1 MTISQIQKG
10 LAAEINYHQT
20 GTNLSQFD
28 KSLVDLQA
36 QLDTPPSFY
45 DWRQIAMD
53 PNSRLA
59 RGLDTAV
66 NIGLGRQSFGD
77 VAKDYATRK
86 LDELPQF
93 SQKYEFSP
101 GEQNLSDYAEGLLFD
116 ALPTKA
122 KAAVIHA
129 PDIKSLVVE
138 DVANVIGVP
147 YAIKQGLLEGK
158 DIGDSTKDY
167 LVNKINE
174 SSLPF
179 NLERRG
185 DTYTLNRKFD
195 LGSNA
200 SLRVSENL
208 RSGRDP
214 NTRVDFDASTNL
226 GGGRLSATASKD
238 SGRPARASLGYD
250 WKDVEK
256 IDNKLVENA
265 SFSASIDKVEG
276 RKPEFNLKFNKK
288 LNKR

>member
-147 YAIKQGLLEGK
+147 
-158 DIGDSTKDY
+158 
-167 LVNKINE
+167 
-174 SSLPF
+174 
-179 NLERRG
+179 
-185 DTYTLNRKFD
+185 
-195 LGSNA
+195 
-200 SLRVSENL
+200 
-208 RSGRDP
+208 
-214 NTRVDFDASTNL
+214 
-226 GGGRLSATASKD
+226 
-238 SGRPARASLGYD
+238 
-250 WKDVEK
+250 
-256 IDNKLVENA
+256 
-265 SFSASIDKVEG
+265 
-276 RKPEFNLKFNKK
+276 
-288 LNKR
+288 

>member
-226 GGGRLSATASKD
+226 GEGRLSAKASND
-238 SGRPARASLGYD
+238 SSRQARASLGYD
-250 WKDVEK
+250 WRNE
-256 IDNKLVENA
+256 DNSA
-265 SFSASIDKVEG
+265 GFSARFDKVEG
-276 RKPEFNLKFNKK
+276 RKPEFNLKFDKK
-288 LNKR
+288 FNKR

>member
-101 GEQNLSDYAEGLLFD
+101 GEQNFSDYAEGLLFD
-116 ALPTKA
+116 ALPLGVALKA
-122 KAAVIHA
+122 DEAQRLAN
-129 PDIKSLVVE
+129 PDFKNLVAH
-138 DVANVIGVP
+138 DVANVLGVP
-147 YAIKQGLLEGK
+147 DAIKQGLLEGK

-250 WKDVEK
+250 WRNE
-256 IDNKLVENA
+256 DNSA
-265 SFSASIDKVEG
+265 GFSASIDKVEG
-276 RKPEFNLKFNKK
+276 RKSEFNLKFNKK